1 MDIWSVGKI
10 VNDINVHPDKNPIDK
25 GFAASSR
32 YILTGGDKELFS
44 EYCSHYTNDKDL
56 IWKLMTKI
64 ISFDV
69 EDIASADPSYGN
81 QRITGYSQDVQSRL
95 YNSEHFEKIEKWFIQ
110 TVRQDC
116 TPYIWDKQGTKICV

>member
-10 VNDINVHPDKNPIDK
+10 VNDINVNPDKNPIDK

-81 QRITGYSQDVQSRL
+81 QRITGYSQDV
-95 YNSEHFEKIEKWFIQ
+95 
-110 TVRQDC
+110 
-116 TPYIWDKQGTKICV
+116 

>member
-1 MDIWSVGKI
+1 
-10 VNDINVHPDKNPIDK
+10 
-25 GFAASSR
+25 
-32 YILTGGDKELFS
+32 
-44 EYCSHYTNDKDL
+44 
-56 IWKLMTKI
+56 MTKI